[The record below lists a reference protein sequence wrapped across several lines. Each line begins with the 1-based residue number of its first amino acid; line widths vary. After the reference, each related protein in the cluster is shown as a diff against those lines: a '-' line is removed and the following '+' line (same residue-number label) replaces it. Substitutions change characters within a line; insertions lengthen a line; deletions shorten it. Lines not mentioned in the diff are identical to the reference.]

1 MNSFC
6 NLSETNMTSSSALF
20 AGTAVLNDDLDL
32 VHATRGGDISAFEQL
47 VARYDGKLLRIAQN
61 VTHNRE
67 DSEDAVQEA
76 FLKAFEHLNSFRED
90 AQFSTW
96 LIRITLNQALSK
108 LRKRRIVKEVS
119 LDDDFDAEDVTLPRE
134 VADWAPN
141 PEELYRASELRS
153 ILIASL
159 KQISPILRAV
169 FVLRD
174 IEGLSIDETAEVLQ
188 LSIGAVKARLSR
200 ARQQLRKLLSK
211 YFSRTQASSTG
222 VMRPKT
228 ADRASSVPNQPSYV
242 VKRFS

>member
-159 KQISPILRAV
+159 KQISPILRVV

-188 LSIGAVKARLSR
+188 LRIGTVKARLSR

-211 YFSRTQASSTG
+211 YFSRRKAGSSG
-222 VMRPKT
+222 VMSLEQLTSQVQFPTSRRT
-228 ADRASSVPNQPSYV
+228 S
-242 VKRFS
+242 KRHFS